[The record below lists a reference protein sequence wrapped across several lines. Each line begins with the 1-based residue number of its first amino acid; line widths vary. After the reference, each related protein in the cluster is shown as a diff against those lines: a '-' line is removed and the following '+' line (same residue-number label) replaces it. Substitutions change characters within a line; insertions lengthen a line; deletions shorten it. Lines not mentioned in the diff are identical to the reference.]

1 MATRGASHSLPLPV
15 LLPGPR
21 PLREHRGALI
31 PRAGSLISGEGLK
44 LPGSGVLQIKP
55 RKAQVV
61 VIGNEKGGTGKSTI
75 AMHLMVSLQQ
85 RGFRVGAM
93 DLDHRQRSLTRYLEN
108 RAAYSAKHGDCFAIP
123 EYTSVAPSPAADA
136 EGRDADEAES
146 FDQALTGL
154 DGRSDFIVIDCP
166 GGHTHLAVR
175 AHAQAN
181 SLLTPLND
189 SFVDLDLL
197 GEVHPDAYVVQR
209 PSCYA
214 EAVWEGRKL
223 RSLSGLPPLDWVVF
237 RNRISTIFS
246 KNRERVDQALRN
258 LQQRLAFRYLSG
270 ISERVIYRE
279 LFPKGLTLLD
289 LNQVLEGPRLTMSHV
304 AARHELRTLFNDL
317 RLPGWDR

>member
-1 MATRGASHSLPLPV
+1 M
-15 LLPGPR
+15 
-21 PLREHRGALI
+21 
-31 PRAGSLISGEGLK
+31 
-44 LPGSGVLQIKP
+44 GVLQIKP

-75 AMHLMVSLQQ
+75 AMHLLVGLQQ
-85 RGFRVGAM
+85 RGFRVAAI
-93 DLDHRQRSLTRYLEN
+93 DLDHRQRSLTRYLDN
-108 RAAYSAKHGDCFAIP
+108 RAAFAAKHGDCFAIP
-123 EYTSVAPSPAADA
+123 EHPPVSPSAATDVQQR
-136 EGRDADEAES
+136 EADEVDA
-146 FDQALTGL
+146 FDQALTEL
-154 DGRSDFIVIDCP
+154 DGRYDFILIDCP
-166 GGHTHLAVR
+166 GGHTHLATL

-197 GEVHPDAYVVQR
+197 GEAHPDTYVVQR

-246 KNRERVDQALRN
+246 KNRERVDQTLRN
-258 LQQRLAFRYLSG
+258 LQQRLAFRYLPG

-289 LNQVLEGPRLTMSHV
+289 LNQIREGPRLTMSHV
-304 AARHELRTLFNDL
+304 AARHELRILFNDL